1 MIDCYRDPSVMHF
14 VAISAMDAWHNLKK
28 GKVVAAARN
37 VLDRRNLTS
46 LRAVWKDRQWV
57 EKV

>member
-1 MIDCYRDPSVMHF
+1 MHF